1 MCAQKEIDGVAAAR
15 PAGGGRGTRVAAVTG
30 ALRESIVRG
39 GLEPGD
45 KLPTEVEL
53 TREYNVSRT
62 VVREA
67 VASLRAA
74 GLVEVRHGVGVFI
87 CEPVVQS
94 GMFRPVDRARISSM
108 IELLELRTAIE
119 IEAAGLAAE
128 RRSPA
133 QEEMLFERFD
143 EIARLIDDGEGGA
156 TAGADREFHLA
167 VADATN
173 NPRFRECLTLL
184 GEHLVPRSALPDTL
198 DNTPSEGYLKQIQAE
213 HRAIIAAVSDQD
225 PVTARK
231 TMRTHLKGSKDR
243 YRRLIRG

>member
-1 MCAQKEIDGVAAAR
+1 MCAKNADGAQTLKADR
-15 PAGGGRGTRVAAVTG
+15 RERGTRVAKVTA

-53 TREYNVSRT
+53 TRQYDVSRT

-87 CEPVVQS
+87 REPMVRPDT
-94 GMFRPVDRARISSM
+94 FRPVDRARISSM

-119 IEAAGLAAE
+119 VEAAGLAAE

-133 QEEMLFERFD
+133 QEEVLFERFD
-143 EIARLIDDGEGGA
+143 EIAHLINQGKARA
-156 TAGADREFHLA
+156 TAAADREFHLA

-184 GEHLVPRSALPDTL
+184 GEHLVPRSALPDTP
-198 DNTPSEGYLKQIQAE
+198 DNTPSENYLEQIQAE

-225 PVTARK
+225 PVSARK
-231 TMRTHLKGSKDR
+231 AMRIHLKGSKDR
-243 YRRLIRG
+243 YRRLIRSK